1 MKIKALPSE
10 ERPMEKG
17 VYFGVESLSNTELL
31 ALIINTG
38 TQEKSAINLAQEVIG
53 CSGGVFGLRELTVEE
68 LTAVKG
74 IGKSKAIRIM
84 ASLEL
89 GKRMAAK
96 PTDKPININHAD
108 QVAAMFMEELRYC
121 KKENFKALLLNAKG
135 DILSVDTVSVGELT
149 STLVHPREVFC
160 NAVKKSAAA
169 VILVHNHP
177 SGDPTP
183 SKEDIE
189 TTLRLKQCGEMLGI
203 NVLDHLIIGDGRYI
217 SIKGMGQM

>member
-96 PTDKPININHAD
+96 PTDKPSNINHAD